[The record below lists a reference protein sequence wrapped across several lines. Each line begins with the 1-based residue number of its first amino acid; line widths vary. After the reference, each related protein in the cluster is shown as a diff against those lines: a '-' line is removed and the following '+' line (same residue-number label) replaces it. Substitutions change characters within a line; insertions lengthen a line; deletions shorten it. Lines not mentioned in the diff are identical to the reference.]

1 MYLVSNVKRCKNY
14 NVLAMS
20 GMLRCLRVRG
30 YAHTVLKLDLT
41 TIIFYNVA
49 LMIFFPFYSFD
60 QMPPEYIASCKPQNL
75 LLCKPCSAM
84 SQVANSW
91 VAFFFFFVS
100 ENICSHNLF

>member
-14 NVLAMS
+14 NAPAMS

-49 LMIFFPFYSFD
+49 LMIFSPPFYSFD
-60 QMPPEYIASCKPQNL
+60 QMPPEYIAGYKPRNL

-84 SQVANSW
+84 SQVANSR
-91 VAFFFFFVS
+91 
-100 ENICSHNLF
+100 IYLFIYFKCQYL